1 MSAWEALGTSG
12 ALTVRALGEWPGR
25 ELTKERRPSPFDTPL
40 PETLRQLLRELRHLG
55 AERVVMELAITE
67 ADLRLD
73 GLPRA
78 SARASHPGVVLSF
91 QSAHGPLR
99 YHVDAFTSWQA
110 NLRAIV
116 LGLESLRRVSRYG
129 MGAAGEQ
136 YRGWRALD
144 AHAGGEEP
152 QVERGRLI
160 IDRYDTVAA
169 ALKATHPDR
178 GGNRDDFAAV
188 QAARGA

>member
-1 MSAWEALGTSG
+1 MSGWEGLGTDR
-12 ALTVRALGEWPGR
+12 ALTVRPLGDWPGG
-25 ELTKERRPSPFDTPL
+25 ELTAQRRPSPFDTPL
-40 PETLRQLLRELRHLG
+40 PQTIEQLFRELRHLG
-55 AERVVMELAITE
+55 AARVVMELAITE

-78 SARASHPGVVLSF
+78 NARATHPGVVLSF
-91 QSAHGPLR
+91 DSAHGPLR
-99 YHVDAFTSWQA
+99 YHVDAFATWQA

-144 AHAGGEEP
+144 AHAGGEVS
-152 QVERGRLI
+152 QVERGRAI
-160 IDRYDTVAA
+160 IDKYGSVAA

-178 GGNRDDFAAV
+178 GGDREDFAAV
-188 QAARGA
+188 QAARAG